1 MGGGDQGHGAEGKF
15 QVRVSCHQPLETYSS
30 DVVLIFDSLCQLCQY
45 IDIVMI

>member
-1 MGGGDQGHGAEGKF
+1 MGGGDQGHGAEGKV

-30 DVVLIFDSLCQLCQY
+30 DVVLIFDSLCQY